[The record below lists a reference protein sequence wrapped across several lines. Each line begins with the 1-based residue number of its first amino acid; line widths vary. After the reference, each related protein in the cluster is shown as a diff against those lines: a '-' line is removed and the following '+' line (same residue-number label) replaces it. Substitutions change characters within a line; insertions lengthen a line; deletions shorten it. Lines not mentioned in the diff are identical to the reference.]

1 MIAPHIRDGQFSH
14 QEYTMTMSLEKVLYT
29 GKAHTTGGRNGAS
42 RSSDG
47 RLDIKLS
54 SPGTPGNGT
63 NPEHAAY
70 WGRDSSR
77 RKLDRRL
84 DTRRGG
90 YGLTAYKGEEHE

>member
-1 MIAPHIRDGQFSH
+1 VVTLDLRNRQFSYR
-14 QEYTMTMSLEKVLYT
+14 EYIMTMPLEKVLYT

-63 NPEHAAY
+63 NLTE
-70 WGRDSSR
+70 SESR
-77 RKLDRRL
+77 ILGAWDR
-84 DTRRGG
+84 
-90 YGLTAYKGEEHE
+90 